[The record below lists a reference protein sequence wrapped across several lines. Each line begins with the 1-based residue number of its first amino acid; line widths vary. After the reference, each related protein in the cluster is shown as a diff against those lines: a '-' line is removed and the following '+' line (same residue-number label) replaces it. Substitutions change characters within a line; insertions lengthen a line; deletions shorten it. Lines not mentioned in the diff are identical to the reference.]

1 MIQKLLL
8 GLSFI
13 AVLCVTTSCQYLKFE
28 RYRHKYSQYQRQS
41 ESKAIIHPLEKKN
54 IGGWVHFKHVKKKGK
69 KQTALVTAKITGLE
83 PNKKYGF
90 HVHEYGDCSE
100 QGQYVGKHYNPH
112 YTRHGLPGDEQ
123 RHLGDMGNLSA
134 GADGTAFYNK
144 LLSMCMW
151 GTVGRSIVIH
161 AKIDD
166 GQSQPSGNA
175 GPYIACGVI
184 GYTSSAEEG
193 DILED
198 ESELIWEDEK
208 QAKKASHVTVKESES
223 SKPATNQQQAHPQQ
237 ITPKPPVF
245 TSSPPSTESP
255 KPAVLKVAPTT
266 SAPASKKAV
275 LPKEVKSKEVKSKA
289 VPPKAVKSKAVPP
302 KAVKSKAVPSKA
314 VKSKAVPPKA
324 VKSKAVPPKAVK
336 SKAVPPKEVKSK
348 AVPPKAVKSKAVPP
362 KAVKSKAVPPKAV
375 KSKAVPPKEV
385 KSKAVK
391 PKAVAEPTA
400 ASPKTMELKTSAVPD
415 PVPPKSTV
423 TPSPSGKKGAV
434 PSSSTIETNKKAK

>member
-1 MIQKLLL
+1 MDKIKIFFQKEIGMIQKLLL

-13 AVLCVTTSCQYLKFE
+13 AVLCVTTSCQYLKLE
-28 RYRHKYSQYQRQS
+28 HYRNKYSQYQRQS

-69 KQTALVTAKITGLE
+69 EQTALVTAKITGLE

-184 GYTSSAEEG
+184 GYTSSTEEG

-208 QAKKASHVTVKESES
+208 QAKKASHVTVKKLES
-223 SKPATNQQQAHPQQ
+223 SKPAANQQQDHPQQ
-237 ITPKPPVF
+237 IPPKPPMF

-266 SAPASKKAV
+266 SAPAPKKAV
-275 LPKEVKSKEVKSKA
+275 LPTKAVKSEA
-289 VPPKAVKSKAVPP
+289 VLPKAVKSKAVLP
-302 KAVKSKAVPSKA
+302 KAVKSKAVLPKAVKSKAVLPKAVKSKA
-314 VKSKAVPPKA
+314 VKSKAV
-324 VKSKAVPPKAVK
+324 KSKAVQ
-336 SKAVPPKEVKSK
+336 SKTEVKSATETK
-348 AVPPKAVKSKAVPP
+348 PVKKE
-362 KAVKSKAVPPKAV
+362 K
-375 KSKAVPPKEV
+375 PKEV

-391 PKAVAEPTA
+391 PKVVAEPTA
-400 ASPKTMELKTSAVPD
+400 ASPKTMELKTSAAPA

-423 TPSPSGKKGAV
+423 TPSPSGKKGTV
-434 PSSSTIETNKKAK
+434 PSSSTIETNEKAK